1 MEIRI
6 LKPRK
11 ALNKAFLKVK
21 PNRTEIECF
30 KTNLSQLLDRIND
43 NESEEF
49 HKNLVS
55 DFLKD
60 TYYKQNHFINT
71 KGRNDLV
78 IHNTNSASG
87 AVGVIIEAKK
97 PTNKAEMLT
106 KDKVNVKAFQELVL
120 YYLRER
126 ITQKNIE
133 IKYLIATNINEWF
146 IFDATLFDRLFA
158 QNKNLVKQFND
169 FEGGRLADTKT
180 DFFYKQVAEPF
191 IAEIKHDIEFTYFDI
206 REYEKPL
213 RNADKKDDNQLI
225 ALFKLLSPEHLL
237 KLPFANDSNSLDKR
251 FYGELLHIIGL
262 TETKDGSK
270 KLIERNKDGERNT
283 GSFLENAIIQLDS
296 LDKIS
301 RIENPTQFGANLQER
316 LFNVG
321 LELSITWINR
331 ILFLKL
337 LEAQLITYH
346 KGDKSYEFLSFDKIK
361 DYDDLNSLF
370 FQVLARKQ
378 NERNENVKTVFS
390 KVPYLNSSLF
400 EPTEIEH
407 TTLFI
412 SQLRNDITLPIYS
425 QTVLKDSTGK
435 KRTGNINPLEYL
447 FDFLNAYDFTSE
459 GSEEIQEDNKTLINA
474 SVLGLI
480 FEKINGYKDGSF
492 FTPGFITMYMCRET
506 IRKAVIQKFN
516 KTNGWNCTDI
526 NSLYNKIDDQ
536 KEANKIINDLKI
548 CDPAVGSGHFLVS
561 ALNEMIAIKSDL
573 KILQDREGKRLKE
586 YHFEVVND
594 ELIVTDEDGELFE
607 YIPTNKESQRI
618 QETLFHEKQTII
630 ENCLFGVDLNPNSV
644 KICRLRLWIELLKNA
659 YYKNETELETLP
671 NIDINI
677 KCGNSLISRF
687 ALDADL
693 KQALKKSAS
702 KWTIDSYR
710 LAVDT
715 YRNAQS
721 KEQKREMERLINEI
735 KTNFRS
741 EISQNDPK
749 VKRLRN
755 LNGELFTLTNQ
766 GQLFELSK
774 KEKDEWNAKVAKLTT
789 ESQKLEAEIEEIKG
803 NKIYENAFEWRFE
816 FPEVLDDNG
825 DFVGFDVVI
834 GNPPYLNVE
843 LMDRKDKDY
852 FKNAFTTFYKRSDI
866 FNLFIELATNSLTN
880 NGIIN
885 FIIPSIVLNNLSYK
899 PIRDR
904 LLQNNWLSRV
914 FYTGG
919 NIFEE
924 ATVDTVILF
933 IDKNSVTN
941 IELIDA
947 LDFSNPRI
955 TVVDTNFF
963 EKFDN
968 VISVSGDENS
978 NKVFDKIFKSTN
990 INVEQYFEVFQGIVT
1005 GNNPVF
1011 IFDDPEQWKSVEIE
1025 NELLKPLLHGR
1036 DFNKWIIKNA
1046 ERKILYLNPKSEL
1059 DAYPKAKKYIE
1070 PYKNELSKR
1079 REVSNGAIPWFSL
1092 QWSRNKDLLDAK
1104 PKIIIQ
1110 NTRNERLKPRIV
1122 ATVDEAGIYGSQGMN
1137 FIVPNDKE
1145 YSVYFLIGIINSTLI
1160 NYLFATKFLNLAIKA
1175 EYIKQISFP
1184 KPTSKSITDIEILTK
1199 EILALKSKDINADT
1213 SKQEKALDFLVYNLY
1228 DLTAEE
1234 IEIIENG
1241 VK

>member
-1 MEIRI
+1 MEIQI

-30 KTNLSQLLDRIND
+30 KTNLIQLLDRIND
-43 NESEEF
+43 SESEEF

-87 AVGVIIEAKK
+87 TVGVIIEAKK
-97 PTNKAEMLT
+97 PTNKGEMLT
-106 KDKVNVKAFQELVL
+106 QEKINVKAFQELVL

-126 ITQKNIE
+126 ITQKNLE
-133 IKYLIATNINEWF
+133 IKHLVATNINEWF
-146 IFDATLFDRLFA
+146 IFDEHLFERLFA
-158 QNKNLVKQFND
+158 QNKSFVKQFEN
-169 FEGGRLADTKT
+169 FEASKKT
-180 DFFYKQVAEPF
+180 TDVFYKEIAEPF
-191 IAEIKHDIEFTYFDI
+191 INSITSEIEFTYFNIQDFQ
-206 REYEKPL
+206 KPL
-213 RNADKKDDNQLI
+213 RNSDKADDNSLI

-301 RIENPTQFGANLQER
+301 RIENPSQFGANLQER

-378 NERNENVKTVFS
+378 NERNEDVKALFA

-412 SQLRNDITLPIYS
+412 SNLRNDKTLPIYS

-447 FDFLNAYDFTSE
+447 FEFLNAYDFTSE

-516 KTNGWNCTDI
+516 ETKNWNCSDI
-526 NSLYNKIDDQ
+526 DSLYDKIEDR
-536 KEANKIINDLKI
+536 KEANKLINDLKI

-573 KILQDREGKRLKE
+573 KILQDREGRRLKE

-607 YIPTNKESQRI
+607 YNPTNKESQRI

-687 ALDADL
+687 TLDADL

-741 EISQNDPK
+741 EISLNDPK
-749 VKRLRN
+749 VKRLRA
-755 LNGELFTLTNQ
+755 LNGELFTMTNQ

-774 KEKDEWNAKVAKLTT
+774 KEKAEWNAKVSKLTAET
-789 ESQKLEAEIEEIKG
+789 QKLESEIEEIKS

-825 DFVGFDVVI
+825 NFVGFDVVI
-834 GNPPYLNVE
+834 GNPPYINFANLPETEREYYNKFELYKNKTDLYAFFVGLGAKIKNQKGFICLIIPHTWVSTTSFLPLRKLLLDQINLMTIVE
-843 LMDRKDKDY
+843 LDFGVFKDAYVKTVIIQTD
-852 FKNAFTTFYKRSDI
+852 NAPNNKIRLLDEN
-866 FNLFIELATNSLTN
+866 FNLRVEIPKDTISKDEELKINLTWNPVKYNIYTKIKTDATKLGDIVHFSRGIKTSNDNRFLFNENNGTDYYKVIRGRNIKAYRIDYDNEFIWYRPDLMKEKAGCLPHTKELFLTPEKIITQRVNSSGQLLATYDTEQYFCLDTTN
-880 NGIIN
+880 I
-885 FIIPSIVLNNLSYK
+885 SSEV
-899 PIRDR
+899 
-904 LLQNNWLSRV
+904 
-914 FYTGG
+914 
-919 NIFEE
+919 
-924 ATVDTVILF
+924 
-933 IDKNSVTN
+933 IDKNCDLKFIVGTINSKLINWWFNDEFKNPTISGYELHQIPIKRN
-941 IELIDA
+941 NQIEKEISSLVADILID
-947 LDFSNPRI
+947 
-955 TVVDTNFF
+955 
-963 EKFDN
+963 
-968 VISVSGDENS
+968 
-978 NKVFDKIFKSTN
+978 NKLGKD
-990 INVEQYFEVFQGIVT
+990 
-1005 GNNPVF
+1005 
-1011 IFDDPEQWKSVEIE
+1011 IE
-1025 NELLKPLLHGR
+1025 
-1036 DFNKWIIKNA
+1036 
-1046 ERKILYLNPKSEL
+1046 
-1059 DAYPKAKKYIE
+1059 
-1070 PYKNELSKR
+1070 
-1079 REVSNGAIPWFSL
+1079 SL
-1092 QWSRNKDLLDAK
+1092 
-1104 PKIIIQ
+1104 
-1110 NTRNERLKPRIV
+1110 T
-1122 ATVDEAGIYGSQGMN
+1122 
-1137 FIVPNDKE
+1137 
-1145 YSVYFLIGIINSTLI
+1145 
-1160 NYLFATKFLNLAIKA
+1160 
-1175 EYIKQISFP
+1175 KQIDKLIF
-1184 KPTSKSITDIEILTK
+1184 E
-1199 EILALKSKDINADT
+1199 
-1213 SKQEKALDFLVYNLY
+1213 LY
-1228 DLTAEE
+1228 DLTEEE
-1234 IEIIENG
+1234 IEIIENSI
-1241 VK
+1241 K